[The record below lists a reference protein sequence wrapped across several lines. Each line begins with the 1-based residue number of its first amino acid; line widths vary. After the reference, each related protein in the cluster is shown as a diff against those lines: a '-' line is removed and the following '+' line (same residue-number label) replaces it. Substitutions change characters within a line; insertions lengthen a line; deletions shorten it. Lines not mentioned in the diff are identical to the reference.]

1 MNETSRGYQWIRAQA
16 LASPSLV
23 AAAVGGVWAEVAPP
37 GTPAPWVVMTNQ
49 SSPDVSQVAGIRLW
63 TKATFQVVAY
73 GPASSDTTLDTIAD
87 LIDTQLQRQHGAAGG
102 AYINSCVRTSGISLG
117 ETRAD
122 GTQWVRRGG
131 IYVLEIYAL

>member
-1 MNETSRGYQWIRAQA
+1 MNETSRGFQWIRAQL
-16 LASPSLV
+16 LASSGLV
-23 AAAVGGVWAEVAPP
+23 AAAVGGVWADVAPP
-37 GTPAPWVVMTNQ
+37 GTVAPWVVMTSQ
-49 SSPDVSQVAGIRLW
+49 SSPDVAGVAGVRLW

-73 GPASSDTTLDTIAD
+73 GPASAEATLDTLSD